1 MTIAAMR
8 VQRVAPPTATVLTG
22 VEALRAEPRDE
33 SELVDQLRLDERVTV
48 LADREGWAFVQGP
61 DLYFGWVRSDRL
73 RARTYKL
80 GPVVSVTVA
89 PRRRAPADD
98 APVIDHVSAGAVA
111 LKDGEK
117 DWLRCGDGWVSARDC
132 GSVRMGYPTPDDIVL
147 AAEAFL
153 GAPYLWGGVSA
164 LGIDCSGLTQQVYL
178 LNGVGLPRDAD
189 QQALAGRPVD
199 ADRPPRRGDL
209 LFFGDARV
217 THTAIATGE
226 RSYIHAPEKGGAVA
240 RGTIADAPQL
250 LGIRR
255 YLP

>member
-1 MTIAAMR
+1 MR
-8 VQRVAPPTATVLTG
+8 VQRVAPPTATVMTG
-22 VEALRAEPRDE
+22 VGALRAAPDDD

-48 LADREGWAFVQGP
+48 LVDRDGWAYVQGA
-61 DLYFGWVRSDRL
+61 DLYFGWIRSGLL

-89 PRRRAPADD
+89 ARRSAPRDD
-98 APVIDHVSAGAVA
+98 APIIDHVPAGATA
-111 LKDGEK
+111 LKDGDK
-117 DWLRCGDGWVSARDC
+117 DWLRCGDAWVSARDC
-132 GSVRMGYPTPDDIVL
+132 GSVRMGYPTALDIVT

-199 ADRPPRRGDL
+199 AAEPGDL

-226 RSYIHAPEKGGAVA
+226 RSYIHAPEQGKVVE
-240 RGTIADAPQL
+240 RGTIAADRRPRA
-250 LGIRR
+250 IRR